1 MNTEKLKAVLD
12 TNIFISAVLFGGN
25 PGEVYR
31 MGIKGLFDLVVS
43 ADILQE
49 VEECLVQKFLWEP
62 NKSQAFVSQIKRVA
76 TVINV
81 QEQVPE
87 VCRDPQDDHVLAAA
101 LQEEADYI
109 VSGDKDLLELRSY
122 MGVKIVDAAA
132 FIEITAGTSG

>member
-81 QEQVPE
+81 QEQVPG
-87 VCRDPQDDHVLAAA
+87 VCRDPKDDHVLAAA